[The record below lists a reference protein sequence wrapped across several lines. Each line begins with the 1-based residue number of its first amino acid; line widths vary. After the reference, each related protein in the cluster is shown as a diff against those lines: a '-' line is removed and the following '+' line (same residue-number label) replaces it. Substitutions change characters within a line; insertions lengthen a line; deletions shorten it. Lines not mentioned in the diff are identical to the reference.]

1 LFYLLKAAGSALDFR
16 NTELL
21 YNKMELLFRDS
32 CQDGERC
39 VYTGTRII
47 SPTKQIELEL
57 PDNCSKSC
65 KGTELKVSE
74 IIIDK

>member
-1 LFYLLKAAGSALDFR
+1 MEMLFS
-16 NTELL
+16 
-21 YNKMELLFRDS
+21 DS

-47 SPTKQIELEL
+47 SPTKQFELEL
-57 PDNCSKSC
+57 SDNCSKSC
-65 KGTELKVSE
+65 KVTELKVSE